1 MFLICL
7 GFPFGGKIAG
17 PGEARSALNFAP
29 LPQFSASAC
38 DWPSGLL
45 SPTQI
50 ASKDLILLHFFTN
63 RYALHRTVAICPLP
77 GQAPEAPRRL
87 VTAHD
92 LICPSLPIY
101 PMGRQWKKHS
111 DPWRGKPVAGSVG
124 PWTAREPGGE
134 N

>member
-1 MFLICL
+1 MAHPRVCGEHGNWMFLICL

-63 RYALHRTVAICPLP
+63 RYALHRTVAICPLHV
-77 GQAPEAPRRL
+77 QAPSGSAP
-87 VTAHD
+87 
-92 LICPSLPIY
+92 
-101 PMGRQWKKHS
+101 
-111 DPWRGKPVAGSVG
+111 VG
-124 PWTAREPGGE
+124 YSA
-134 N
+134 